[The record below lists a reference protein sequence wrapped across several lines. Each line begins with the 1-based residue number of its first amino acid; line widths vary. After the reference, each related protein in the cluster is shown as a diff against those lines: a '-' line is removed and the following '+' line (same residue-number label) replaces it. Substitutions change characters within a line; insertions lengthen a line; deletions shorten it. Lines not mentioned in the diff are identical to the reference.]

1 MLKWNLYNNFTKKIL
16 YIFRYEIFFYYYK
29 DSIINKKILR
39 TSMNLH
45 RVFISINV
53 KLDFCKEIF
62 YILARDSIFSLEDG
76 QRNRRRTVR
85 DHSLEVVRGK
95 TSIILK
101 LERNKSQWA
110 RMLSHSHEREYS
122 GMRNNDWRKFSLEP
136 SLWKE

>member
-1 MLKWNLYNNFTKKIL
+1 MLKLNLYNNFIKKIL
-16 YIFRYEIFFYYYK
+16 YIFRYEIFFYYYE

-39 TSMNLH
+39 TSMNLQSH

-62 YILARDSIFSLEDG
+62 YILARHSIFSLEDG

-101 LERNKSQWA
+101 LERNKSQ
-110 RMLSHSHEREYS
+110 
-122 GMRNNDWRKFSLEP
+122 
-136 SLWKE
+136 